1 MFLFPVQLTTKC
13 AEPLVGKIKNNMKIL
28 SQTRRFETKTTV
40 EDNKILYI
48 VTTRGELL
56 PDNKQSKAITFDFQR
71 LDKKKLTEKENKIG
85 DEIFNNIIKD

>member
-1 MFLFPVQLTTKC
+1 M
-13 AEPLVGKIKNNMKIL
+13 L

-56 PDNKQSKAITFDFQR
+56 PDNTQSKAVTFDFQR

-85 DEIFNNIIKD
+85 DEIFNNIIKDKP

>member
-1 MFLFPVQLTTKC
+1 M
-13 AEPLVGKIKNNMKIL
+13 L

-56 PDNKQSKAITFDFQR
+56 PDNKQSKAITFDFNR
-71 LDKKKLTEKENKIG
+71 LDEKKLTKKEEQFS
-85 DEIFNNIIKD
+85 DLIFESIIKDKHVPNKF